1 MKHVFRTM
9 EGEKAIIAK
18 GINMIEFMT
27 WLLRVGKRAILG
39 YRLQNRV
46 IIFFVRYVI

>member
-1 MKHVFRTM
+1 M

-39 YRLQNRV
+39 YR
-46 IIFFVRYVI
+46 